1 MFFACCLGEGT
12 YVCARYSLL
21 FFSGWCA
28 WTLAAFLALLLLW
41 QAIFDSHPMS
51 ASSWGPLFALIA
63 TLVFMLVLVLILMLR
78 LMPVL
83 MVLMEI
89 APLSPVY
96 PCGGGGCRTGPRCH
110 ASGESTISLVFSAS
124 NSFALCVVAK
134 PLLVLGFVF
143 ASCAGTTEQQRLQEE
158 LEELSKAKARERDN
172 GSRRGSGS
180 WDAHGDGGWA
190 GTLNLFCLLLAA
202 AEAATGLQN

>member
-1 MFFACCLGEGT
+1 MQDILCYFSLAGVLG
-12 YVCARYSLL
+12 RLL
-21 FFSGWCA
+21 FLFSCVVVAVASGFRLTSNVSVFVGPIVRVDSNASVHVVAGVDPDVEVDACVDGVDGDSPSSTCLSVWC
-28 WTLAAFLALLLLW
+28 
-41 QAIFDSHPMS
+41 
-51 ASSWGPLFALIA
+51 
-63 TLVFMLVLVLILMLR
+63 
-78 LMPVL
+78 
-83 MVLMEI
+83 
-89 APLSPVY
+89 
-96 PCGGGGCRTGPRCH
+96 GGCRTGPRCH

-124 NSFALCVVAK
+124 HSFALCVVAK